1 MSTRPKEGY
10 RRGKRSSSS
19 SSSDISDAE
28 PEKQK
33 SSKGKKVGNWMPYRH
48 TAGFVIIGITFINF
62 NQGSGEAYLISHS
75 Q

>member
-19 SSSDISDAE
+19 SSSDIDAE

-33 SSKGKKVGNWMPYRH
+33 SSKGKKVGNWMAYRH
-48 TAGFVIIGITFINF
+48 KTGFVIIGITFINF
-62 NQGSGEAYLISHS
+62 NQGSGEAYLISHF